1 MHGLQVLILTDMLC
15 CCQTF
20 IQSRQPSQHIEL
32 MLIKVLIDIVSDRIP
47 IAFDLLL
54 LKRQWKSFIMWS
66 ILALLLLLVRN
77 QPQELHYLWCA
88 GEEILYN
95 VFICLNWWKFT
106 SVHLYSHL
114 SSPWWQSTLCFM
126 ENWSSLHSI
135 SCCITSSHHMDRTF
149 MVLANPRL
157 HTHTHC
163 NFSFCVF
170 TITYFYIFCHLS
182 L

>member
-20 IQSRQPSQHIEL
+20 IQSRQSSQHIEL

-77 QPQELHYLWCA
+77 QPQELHYL
-88 GEEILYN
+88 
-95 VFICLNWWKFT
+95 
-106 SVHLYSHL
+106 
-114 SSPWWQSTLCFM
+114 FM
-126 ENWSSLHSI
+126 
-135 SCCITSSHHMDRTF
+135 
-149 MVLANPRL
+149 
-157 HTHTHC
+157 
-163 NFSFCVF
+163 
-170 TITYFYIFCHLS
+170 
-182 L
+182 